1 MSPQRFRYSGYLRPI
16 TYIFDIGVFSVLA
29 LQFNFSPLQWGYFV
43 LFHILAWGILS
54 IKLGFYEVY
63 RVTKVVKILSLIIQ
77 QSVIFTLIVFFY
89 FQIFIDKVYEPE
101 KIFIYLGE
109 VFILIAIYKLGIYF
123 LLKKYRRFTGSNFRK
138 IVIVGNSSS
147 TNQLKEFVYNTPDY
161 GYKLK
166 AHFNKKNDD
175 EASLLEDVKK
185 YSIDNKVDEIY
196 CSVSSLSNQT
206 INELID
212 FADNNLKSIKF
223 IPDNKDIYAKQLKI
237 DYYSY
242 LPILSLRRI
251 PVDDPLNRFLKR
263 TFDIIM
269 SSLVIIGLMSWL
281 TPILGLLIRLESK
294 GPVFF
299 KQKRN
304 GLGYKE
310 FYCYKFRSMRP
321 NSAKENEWVKP
332 NDTRVTKIGKFIRKT
347 SVDELPQ
354 FFNVF
359 MGNMSVVGPRP
370 HPVSHTEMFVGKI
383 DKFMVRHL
391 VKPGITG
398 LAQISGFRGE
408 VETDYDII
416 NRVKYDIFYIENWSL
431 LLDIKIIIQTIFKA
445 VEGDKKAY

>member
-16 TYIFDIGVFSVLA
+16 TYIFDIAVFSVLA
-29 LQFNFSPLQWGYFV
+29 LQFGFSVLQWGYFV
-43 LFHILAWGILS
+43 FFHILAWGILS
-54 IKLGFYEVY
+54 LKLEFYEVY
-63 RVTKVVKILSLIIQ
+63 RVTKVVKIFSLIIQ

-89 FQIFIDKVYEPE
+89 FHIFVDKNYNAVE
-101 KIFIYLGE
+101 IFTYLGE
-109 VFILIAIYKLGIYF
+109 VFILIALYKIGIYF

-147 TNQLKEFVYNTPDY
+147 TDQLKDFVRTTPDY
-161 GYKLK
+161 GYQLK
-166 AHFNKKNDD
+166 AHFDAETKD
-175 EASLLEDVKK
+175 EASLLKDIME
-185 YSIDNKVDEIY
+185 YTIHHKVDEIY
-196 CSVSSLSNQT
+196 CSVSSLSNYT
-206 INELID
+206 INELVD
-212 FADNNLKSIKF
+212 FADNSLKTLKF

-237 DYYSY
+237 EYYSF

-269 SSLVIIGLMSWL
+269 SSVVIIGLMSWL

-321 NSAKENEWVKP
+321 NSAKANEWVKP
-332 NDTRVTKIGKFIRKT
+332 NDARVTKIGKFIRKT
-347 SVDELPQ
+347 SIDELPQ

-431 LLDIKIIIQTIFKA
+431 LLDIKIIIQTVFKA
-445 VEGDKKAY
+445 FEGDKKAY

>member
-29 LQFNFSPLQWGYFV
+29 LQFSFSPLQWGYFV
-43 LFHILAWGILS
+43 LFHIFAWGILS
-54 IKLGFYEVY
+54 IKIGFYEVY
-63 RVTKVVKILSLIIQ
+63 RVTKFVKILSLIIQ
-77 QSVIFTLIVFFY
+77 QSVIFMLIVFFY
-89 FQIFIDKVYEPE
+89 FQIFIDEIYKPE

-109 VFILIAIYKLGIYF
+109 VFLLISLYKLGIYF

-138 IVIVGNSSS
+138 IIIIGNSYS
-147 TNQLKEFVYNTPDY
+147 TDQLKQFVHKTPDY

-166 AHFNKKNDD
+166 AHFDTVTND
-175 EASLLEDVKK
+175 EASLLKDVME
-185 YSIDNKVDEIY
+185 YSIYHQVDELY
-196 CSVSSLSNQT
+196 CSVSSLSNHS
-206 INELID
+206 INELVD
-212 FADNNLKSIKF
+212 FADNNLKTIKF

-263 TFDIIM
+263 TFDILM
-269 SSLVIIGLMSWL
+269 SSLVIIALLSWL

-321 NSAKENEWVKP
+321 NTAKENEWVKP
-332 NDTRVTKIGKFIRKT
+332 NDARVTNIGKFIRKT
-347 SVDELPQ
+347 SIDELPQ

-359 MGNMSVVGPRP
+359 LGNMSVVGPRP

>member
-1 MSPQRFRYSGYLRPI
+1 M
-16 TYIFDIGVFSVLA
+16 
-29 LQFNFSPLQWGYFV
+29 
-43 LFHILAWGILS
+43 AWGILS
-54 IKLGFYEVY
+54 LKLEFYEVY
-63 RVTKVVKILSLIIQ
+63 RVTKVVKIFSLIIQ

-89 FQIFIDKVYEPE
+89 FHIFVDKNYNAVE
-101 KIFIYLGE
+101 IFTYLGE
-109 VFILIAIYKLGIYF
+109 VFILIALYKIGIYF

-147 TNQLKEFVYNTPDY
+147 TEQLKDFVRTTPDY
-161 GYKLK
+161 GYQLK
-166 AHFNKKNDD
+166 AHFDAETKD
-175 EASLLEDVKK
+175 EASLLKDIME
-185 YSIDNKVDEIY
+185 YTIHHKVDEIY
-196 CSVSSLSNQT
+196 CSVSSLSNYT
-206 INELID
+206 INELVD
-212 FADNNLKSIKF
+212 FADNSLKTLKF

-237 DYYSY
+237 EYYSF

-269 SSLVIIGLMSWL
+269 SSVVIIGLMSWL

-321 NSAKENEWVKP
+321 NSAKANEWVKP
-332 NDTRVTKIGKFIRKT
+332 NDARVTKIGKFIRKT
-347 SVDELPQ
+347 SIDELPQ

-431 LLDIKIIIQTIFKA
+431 LLDIKIIIQTVFKA
-445 VEGDKKAY
+445 FEGDKKAY